1 MDQATLSELQTL
13 KQLADAGVIDA
24 DSAKRM
30 QEEAIRASRTRRDEQ

>member
-13 KQLADAGVIDA
+13 KQLVDAGVIDG

-30 QEEAIRASRTRRDEQ
+30 QEEAIR